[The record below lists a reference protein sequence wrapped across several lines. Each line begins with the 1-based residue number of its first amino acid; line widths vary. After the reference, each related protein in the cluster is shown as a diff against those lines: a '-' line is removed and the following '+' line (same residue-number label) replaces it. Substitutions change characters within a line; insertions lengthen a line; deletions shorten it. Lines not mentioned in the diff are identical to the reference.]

1 MPRRPMMYVAVVFAA
16 VIFIGYYCLGIGQ
29 DTEPPVEESRTITG
43 TVKDADIKRNATGEE
58 SIQLIL
64 ETGDTRILLKCYDA
78 NVETACKYGIPG
90 NEIKVSGILQ
100 SPPGRR
106 NPGCFDYALY
116 LKSLGIRYTMT
127 VTSLDIIRGE
137 KTLSGVLYI
146 KRERFLDRLEDEAG
160 AETAAMMRAIL
171 FGDKG
176 MLDEEVLETFQKNGT
191 AHILAVSGLHIGIIY
206 GFILKLW
213 PWRRGKVFFAFLSVF
228 FGCYAILASFSPS
241 VVRAVL
247 MVFLHTFAK
256 MTGRRYDMPSAAFL
270 VMTVILAFNPFMLFN
285 AGFQMSFL
293 AILTMALITPY
304 FRSFYQGVF
313 LSGLAIQVGLCPYI
327 LFNFNYLSL
336 IAVLI
341 NVPVISLA
349 GLIVPLG
356 LVSMV
361 LGCEP
366 LSWILQGL
374 CNSLQMLNEILEI
387 QGLTTF
393 SVTSPSILLMAAY
406 YLSLLTLFSEE
417 GRLRIIRAGSC
428 LKDRTAYIAKTFVV
442 IVVISFAIHVVTDDG
457 LSRCE
462 IVFVDVGQGD
472 CIHIRVDDEIFSK
485 ERNYLIDGGGSE
497 NYNVGKKVLRPY
509 LLKNGVK
516 SIDGAF
522 VTHLHT
528 DHYRGICEL
537 AQEGMIKKIYVYDCN
552 RLKEDE
558 IIEETGLTRDDI
570 VYLHA
575 GDRAEPGQ
583 KVQIDVLWPE
593 RKTEAEY
600 TAMQKEEE
608 DENESSLVF
617 RINYEGLT
625 LLTTGD
631 MGEEGEKVLC
641 EKYGNGIQSDI
652 LKVGHHGSRYSSS
665 DEFLDRVSPGMA
677 VIQVGKN
684 SFGHPTPEVLN
695 KLSERKIPVYRN
707 DLHGAVG
714 IEIADGEVNKNCTAV
729 DNIRERDYNYTQ

>member
-1 MPRRPMMYVAVVFAA
+1 MPRRPMMYVAVAFAA
-16 VIFIGYYCLGIGQ
+16 VIFIGYYCLDIGR
-29 DTEPPVEESRTITG
+29 DAKPPIEENRTITG
-43 TVKDADIKRNATGEE
+43 TVKDADIKRNDKGEE
-58 SIQLIL
+58 SIQLTL
-64 ETGDTRILLKCYDA
+64 ETGDTRILLKCYDTT
-78 NVETACKYGIPG
+78 VEDARKYGIPG
-90 NEIKVSGILQ
+90 NEIQVSGILQ

-127 VTSLDIIRGE
+127 IRSLDIIREE
-137 KTLSGVLYI
+137 KTFSGVLYI
-146 KRERFLDRLEDEAG
+146 KRERFIDSLEKEAG
-160 AETAAMMRAIL
+160 AETAGMMRAIL

-213 PWRRGKVFFAFLSVF
+213 PWRRGKVLFAFLSIF
-228 FGCYAILASFSPS
+228 FGCYAVLASFSPS

-247 MVFLHTFAK
+247 MVLLHTFAK

-270 VMTVILAFNPFMLFN
+270 VMTVILIFNPFMLFN

-293 AILTMALITPY
+293 AILTMALIMPY

-313 LSGLAIQVGLCPYI
+313 LSGLAIQVGLGPYI
-327 LFNFNYLSL
+327 LYNFNYLSL

-341 NVPVISLA
+341 NVPVIALA
-349 GLIVPLG
+349 GLIVPIG
-356 LVSMV
+356 LVSMI
-361 LGCEP
+361 LGWEP

-374 CNSLQMLNEILEI
+374 CNVLQMLNEILEI

-393 SVTSPSILLMAAY
+393 SVTSPGGFFMAAY
-406 YLSLLTLFSEE
+406 YLSLLILFSEE
-417 GRLRIIRAGSC
+417 GRLRTIRAGRS
-428 LKDRTAYIAKTFVV
+428 LKERAAYIAKSITV
-442 IVVISFAIHVVTDDG
+442 IVVISFAIHVITDDG
-457 LSRCE
+457 FSRCE

-472 CIHIRVDDEIFSK
+472 CIHIRVDDGIFSK

-516 SIDGAF
+516 KIDGAF

-537 AQEGMIKKIYVYDCN
+537 AQEGMIKKIYVYDGN
-552 RLKEDE
+552 RLKEDG
-558 IIEETGLTRDDI
+558 IIKETGLTRDDI

-575 GDRAEPGQ
+575 GDRATPGR
-583 KVQIDVLWPE
+583 KVHIDVLWPQ
-593 RKTEAEY
+593 RKVEAEY
-600 TAMQKEEE
+600 IAMLKKEE

-617 RINYEGLT
+617 RINYEGMT

-641 EKYGNGIQSDI
+641 EKYGKSLSSDI
-652 LKVGHHGSRYSSS
+652 LKVGHHGSKYSSS

-695 KLSERKIPVYRN
+695 KLSERKTPVYRN
-707 DLHGAVG
+707 DLHGAFG
-714 IEIADGEVNKNCTAV
+714 IEIEDGEVKKYCTAV
-729 DNIRERDYNYTQ
+729 DNVRERDYNYTQ

>member
-29 DTEPPVEESRTITG
+29 DTESLIEESRTITG

-78 NVETACKYGIPG
+78 NVEAAGKYGIPG
-90 NEIKVSGILQ
+90 NEIQVSGILQ

-127 VTSLDIIRGE
+127 VTGLDIIREE
-137 KTLSGVLYI
+137 KTLSGILHT
-146 KRERFLDRLEDEAG
+146 KRENFLGRLEKEAG
-160 AETAAMMRAIL
+160 DETAAMMRAIL

-176 MLDEEVLETFQKNGT
+176 MLDEEVLEMFQKNGT

-213 PWRRGKVFFAFLSVF
+213 PFRRGKIFFTFLSAF
-228 FGCYAILASFSPS
+228 FGCYAILSSFSPS
-241 VVRAVL
+241 VVRAVF
-247 MVFLHTFAK
+247 MVLLHTFAK
-256 MTGRRYDMPSAAFL
+256 MTGRRYDMPSAAFI

-313 LSGLAIQVGLCPYI
+313 LSGLAIQIGLGPYI
-327 LFNFNYLSL
+327 LYNFNYLSL

-341 NVPVISLA
+341 NVPVIALA
-349 GLIVPLG
+349 GLIVPMGLMSMILG
-356 LVSMV
+356 W
-361 LGCEP
+361 EP
-366 LSWILQGL
+366 LSWILQEL
-374 CNSLQMLNEILEI
+374 CYSLQMLNEILEI

-393 SVTSPSILLMAAY
+393 SVTSPSIFFMAAY
-406 YLSLLTLFSEE
+406 YLSLLILFSEE
-417 GRLRIIRAGSC
+417 GRLRTIRAGSC
-428 LKDRTAYIAKTFVV
+428 LKDRAAYITKSFAV
-442 IVVISFAIHVVTDDG
+442 IVVISFAVHAVTDDG
-457 LSRCE
+457 FSRCE

-472 CIHIRVDDEIFSK
+472 CIHLKVDDGIFSR
-485 ERNYLIDGGGSE
+485 ERNYLIDGGGSDD
-497 NYNVGKKVLRPY
+497 YNVGKKVLRPY

-516 SIDGAF
+516 GIDGAF

-537 AQEGMIKKIYVYDCN
+537 AQEGMVKKIYVYEGN

-558 IIEETGLTRDDI
+558 IIEETGLTRDAI

-575 GDRAEPGQ
+575 GDRAAPGQ
-583 KVQIDVLWPE
+583 KVHIKVLWPE

-617 RINYEGLT
+617 HISYDDLT

-641 EKYGNGIQSDI
+641 EKYGGVLQSDI

-665 DEFLDRVSPGMA
+665 DEFLDRVAPEMA

-684 SFGHPTPEVLN
+684 SFGHPTQEVLDR
-695 KLSERKIPVYRN
+695 LSGRSILVYRN

-714 IEIADGEVNKNCTAV
+714 IDIADGELKNIV
-729 DNIRERDYNYTQ
+729 QQ